1 MSEPDVASSDPT
13 NLQTTVRREGGQ
25 LVLNGRKWFITG
37 AAHPSCRLLVV
48 MCCNDEVESEGTQ
61 AGAHRQHSRLLHHTR
76 AVAGTAAHP
85 LAQRVIGHTI
95 LRIGFLFPTGVDL
108 YCHRN
113 QPTRRLPRKL
123 FMFGAAGAVRELVFR
138 VLP

>member
-85 LAQRVIGHTI
+85 LAQRIIGHTI
-95 LRIGFLFPTGVDL
+95 LWIGFLFPTGG
-108 YCHRN
+108 R
-113 QPTRRLPRKL
+113 
-123 FMFGAAGAVRELVFR
+123 F
-138 VLP
+138 VLPSKPTYSTPPEEVVHVRGGRCRA